1 MSSDSRSEET
11 ETTQPAQ
18 PAQAEATETSWR
30 VDTPSLTGDETQ
42 QASGTQQEAP
52 GNERNASWTA
62 ERRESQAA
70 MVPQQQPG
78 APVSPVT
85 SLGPAMRGF
94 VRGMLPPQGLDTFL
108 EELRTTA
115 TQVADMYANLF
126 RFQVESVE
134 RTISETRLG
143 RSLQDQEEQPVQS
156 RSDTQQ

>member
-1 MSSDSRSEET
+1 MTSDSRSEET

-18 PAQAEATETSWR
+18 PAQAEATETPWR
-30 VDTPSLTGDETQ
+30 VDAPSPTGDETQ
-42 QASGTQQEAP
+42 QEAP
-52 GNERNASWTA
+52 GSERNASWTA
-62 ERRESQAA
+62 ERRESQAT
-70 MVPQQQPG
+70 MVPQQQAG

-143 RSLQDQEEQPVQS
+143 RSLHDQEEPPVQS